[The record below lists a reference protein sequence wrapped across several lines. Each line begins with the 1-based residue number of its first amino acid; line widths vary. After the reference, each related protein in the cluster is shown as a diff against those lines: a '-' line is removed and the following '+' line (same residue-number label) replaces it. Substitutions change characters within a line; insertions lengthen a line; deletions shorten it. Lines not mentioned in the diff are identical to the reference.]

1 VGALGS
7 AGRARGPGAYVPRR
21 VHASGDEYAPGPG
34 FASPTGANFG
44 PVHMNALRSRADDVD
59 VGGMARTTASYSPG
73 PGVGST
79 SLGLPAVSVRLFVEK
94 NGAYA

>member
-1 VGALGS
+1 
-7 AGRARGPGAYVPRR
+7 
-21 VHASGDEYAPGPG
+21 
-34 FASPTGANFG
+34 
-44 PVHMNALRSRADDVD
+44 MNALRSRARDV

-94 NGAYA
+94 NGAYAWLLAWS

>member
-1 VGALGS
+1 MS
-7 AGRARGPGAYVPRR
+7 AARAVVPRRVR

-34 FASPTGANFG
+34 FVSPAGANFG
-44 PVHMNALRSRADDVD
+44 PEHMNALRSRARDV

-94 NGAYA
+94 NGAYAWLLAWS